1 MFARKNGEL
10 ILSSIL
16 KTQAL
21 FKLSSC
27 RSKFYTE
34 LEFYLEISDMHFSFL
49 VIN

>member
-16 KTQAL
+16 KIQAL
-21 FKLSSC
+21 FKLSFC

-34 LEFYLEISDMHFSFL
+34 LEFYLGIYDMHSIFL
-49 VIN
+49 TIN